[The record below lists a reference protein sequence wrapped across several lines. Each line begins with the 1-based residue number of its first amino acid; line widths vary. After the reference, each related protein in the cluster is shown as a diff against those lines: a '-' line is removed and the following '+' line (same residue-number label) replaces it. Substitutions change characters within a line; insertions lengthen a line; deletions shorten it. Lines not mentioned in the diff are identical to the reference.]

1 MRVLLTGGTGYIGSH
16 TAVELLAAGHD
27 VVLLDNLENSSARAV
42 SAIRAV
48 SGRQVS
54 FIRGDIRDG
63 NSLDGVFRTHAVDA
77 VIHLAALKAVGESV
91 AKPEAYHDTNVAGSR
106 RLVERMAAN
115 GVTTLVFSSTAAV
128 YGDPAAT
135 PITEDCPA
143 SPQSPYARTK
153 REVEELLWD
162 LHRGDPRWRISILR
176 YFNAV
181 GAHPSGQLGED
192 PRGVPDNLLPYI
204 AQVAAGRL
212 ERLDVFG
219 DDYPTRDGTGIRD
232 YLHVVDLA
240 RGHLAA
246 LDYIRRSPG
255 VALHNLGTGRGHTV
269 LEVLHAFEAA
279 SERTIPYRI
288 TARRPGDIAMSC
300 ADVSRAREE
309 LDWNATHDLR
319 KICEDLWLW
328 QSSHPDGYG
337 DDHSPTSTLGVSGN
351 DSASSQR
358 AKRMPSS

>member
-1 MRVLLTGGTGYIGSH
+1 MKVLLTGGTGYIGSH
-16 TAVELLAAGHD
+16 TAVELLGAGHD
-27 VVLLDNLENSSARAV
+27 VVLLDNLVNSSARAV

-48 SGRQVS
+48 TGRDVP
-54 FIRGDIRDG
+54 FVHGDIRDAKA
-63 NSLDGVFRTHAVDA
+63 LDSVFRSHAVDA
-77 VIHLAALKAVGESV
+77 VMHFAALKSVGESV
-91 AKPEAYHDTNVAGSR
+91 AKPAAYHDTNVTGSR
-106 RLVERMAAN
+106 HLVERMAAYD
-115 GVTTLVFSSTAAV
+115 VTTLVFSSTAAV
-128 YGDPAAT
+128 YGDPAST
-135 PITEDCPA
+135 PITEDCPT

-153 REVEELLWD
+153 CEVEDLLRD
-162 LHRGDPRWRISILR
+162 LHDADPRWRISILR

-204 AQVAAGRL
+204 AQVAAGRR

-240 RGHLAA
+240 RGHIAA
-246 LDYIRRSPG
+246 LDHIRRSPG

-269 LEVLHAFEAA
+269 FEVIHAFECA
-279 SERTIPYRI
+279 SERTIPYRV
-288 TARRPGDIAMSC
+288 TARRPGDIALSC
-300 ADVSRAREE
+300 ADASRAREE
-309 LDWNATHDLR
+309 LGWTATHDLR

-337 DDHSPTSTLGVSGN
+337 NEAGSRIRVTE
-351 DSASSQR
+351 
-358 AKRMPSS
+358 